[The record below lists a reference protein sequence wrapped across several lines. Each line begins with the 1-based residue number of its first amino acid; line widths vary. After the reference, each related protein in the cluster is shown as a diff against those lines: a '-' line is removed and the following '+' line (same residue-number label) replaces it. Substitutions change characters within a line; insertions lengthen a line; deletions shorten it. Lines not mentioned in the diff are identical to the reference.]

1 MHVNTEEIKKCKNFR
16 KKAFESVHPRICLL
30 FASDDV
36 TTVERFAAT
45 GKIKILAADCAATHR
60 HNVEINS

>member
-1 MHVNTEEIKKCKNFR
+1 M
-16 KKAFESVHPRICLL
+16 ICLL

-45 GKIKILAADCAATHR
+45 GKIKILATDCAATHR